1 MLKVTTWSPDTCK
14 CVIEYSW
21 DSDNPQAEVQPH
33 GIVNAC
39 EAHKGHDVTTHH
51 TKILKE
57 NKDKNRAI
65 NKLCQSFPQLTVTDT
80 DGNVKPDLSKISFSH
95 DANRKLKLS
104 VKGLS
109 NDKPANKNKAKTDIE
124 SVLGIGTVDVEA
136 L

>member
-33 GIVNAC
+33 GIVKAC

-65 NKLCQSFPQLTVTDT
+65 NKLCESFPALKKKDA
-80 DGNVKPDLSKISFSH
+80 DGNDVPDLSKISFSH

-109 NDKPANKNKAKTDIE
+109 NDKPANKNKAKSDIE
-124 SVLGIGTVDVEA
+124 SVLGAGTVDVEA

>member
-1 MLKVTTWSPDTCK
+1 MLKVTTWLPDTCK

-33 GIVNAC
+33 GIVKAC

-57 NKDKNRAI
+57 NRDKNKAI
-65 NKLCQSFPQLTVTDT
+65 KALCEQFPALTKTDAE
-80 DGNVKPDLSKISFSH
+80 GNVNPDLSKISFSH

-104 VKGLS
+104 VKGLPTDKAS
-109 NDKPANKNKAKTDIE
+109 NKTKAKNAIE
-124 SVLGIGTVDVEA
+124 AEIGLGTVDVEA